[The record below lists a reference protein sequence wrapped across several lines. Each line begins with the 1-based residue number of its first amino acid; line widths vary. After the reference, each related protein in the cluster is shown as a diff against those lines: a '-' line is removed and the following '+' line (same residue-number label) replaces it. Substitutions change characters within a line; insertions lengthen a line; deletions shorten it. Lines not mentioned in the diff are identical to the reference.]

1 MTTAAAPRPHSHH
14 AEKLAL
20 KDRAAP
26 GRLAPVAARHGVEMP
41 AVVFVYPEPDPGAVL
56 AALAPI
62 LGAGGGSIRAHRETI
77 GVSDRTSRGRAVF
90 GMDEARMRDH
100 LDHQRQVTLSLRWRT
115 LQEPPPA
122 FS

>member
-41 AVVFVYPEPDPGAVL
+41 AVVSWDPEADPGAVL

-62 LGAGGGSIRAHRETI
+62 LGAGGGSTRAHRETI
-77 GVSDRTSRGRAVF
+77 GVSDRTSIDAGRGESRYLAGTVASPTP
-90 GMDEARMRDH
+90 ERTVCRRS
-100 LDHQRQVTLSLRWRT
+100 QR
-115 LQEPPPA
+115 
-122 FS
+122 FH